1 MGASC
6 SSQVLVNIQ
15 NTFTGGSACPKSST
29 DIINEVNNIVS
40 ISISKT
46 ISNCFISQSAEQSIR
61 IRCKPKLAET
71 ATCYEENY
79 ACGQCINNIL
89 LGQKYQ
95 NQLERNMWTS
105 SPAIVRQSIDNF
117 YQTLL
122 DQMNACGL
130 TYCKACVLSNITQIN
145 VTTADA
151 ECISNSM
158 TRTNIKNNLSSLV
171 KQQLLNNQDV
181 LSGAAQTLGIQDLE
195 NLSEVISNNITTV
208 ITEEFIQALQQIIE
222 QSQIIELLSETSIR
236 LSNVS
241 QTSVA
246 TVTQKFVSANR
257 VALNAFS
264 QETFDSI
271 SQIAQ
276 SQNTLNDIGDV
287 VIDSSITFVKAL
299 DSAVGKVTLSLVIL
313 LGVVVLA
320 IIGYLIYTNVNK
332 LVQKQTEKNFEAQLN
347 Q

>member
-15 NTFTGGSACPKSST
+15 NTFTGGSACPKTST

-46 ISNCFISQSAEQSIR
+46 VSNCFISQSAEQSIR
-61 IRCKPKLAET
+61 IRCKPKLSENT
-71 ATCYEENY
+71 TCYEENF
-79 ACGQCINNIL
+79 ACGQCINNIK
-89 LGQKYQ
+89 LGQEYQ
-95 NQLERNMWTS
+95 NQLERNLWSS
-105 SPAIVRQSIDNF
+105 SPATVRQSIDNF
-117 YQTLL
+117 YQSLL

-145 VTTADA
+145 VTEADA

-158 TRTNIKNNLSSLV
+158 TQTNIKSNISSLV

-195 NLSEVISNNITTV
+195 SLSEVISSNISTV
-208 ITEEFIQALQQIIE
+208 VNQQFIQDLQQIIK
-222 QSQIIELLSETSIR
+222 QSQIIEILSETSIK

-246 TVTQKFVSANR
+246 TVTQKFVSDQR

-271 SQIAQ
+271 SKIAQ
-276 SQNTLNDIGDV
+276 SQNTLNDIGNV
-287 VIDSSITFVKAL
+287 VIDSSISFVKAI
-299 DSAVGKVTLSLVIL
+299 DSAVGKVTLALVIL

-320 IIGYLIYTNVNK
+320 IIGYLIYTNVNR
-332 LVQKQTEKNFEAQLN
+332 LVLKQTEENFEKQLN